1 MHNVKAVPRDSHH
14 TTSKTT
20 TNNEEQGDIVATES
34 TLSVVTE
41 GPTTTTANAAAAT
54 STTTEM
60 SAESPS
66 NNSASA
72 WVGRKV
78 DAIFSP
84 VLSFLNG
91 AGASSSSSC
100 GGGGGGEEKDGDGEK
115 KAENGHDSSEKENK
129 LEKKMGGSGDVVE
142 DEVENMVRFFQLL
155 TVSVMKERE
164 LSEYGLSCLW
174 TSYFHGSYFLLNQF
188 NRQPSSLVILSLSV
202 PSIHPSSRDKGQK

>member
-14 TTSKTT
+14 TKGKAT
-20 TNNEEQGDIVATES
+20 TNNEEPAGDILGTES

-41 GPTTTTANAAAAT
+41 GPTTTTATAAAATT

-91 AGASSSSSC
+91 AASSSSSSC
-100 GGGGGGEEKDGDGEK
+100 GGGGEEKDGDGEK
-115 KAENGHDSSEKENK
+115 KAENGNDSSEKENK
-129 LEKKMGGSGDVVE
+129 LEKKMVGGDDVE
-142 DEVENMVRFFQLL
+142 DEVEKMVRFNFWHLRL
-155 TVSVMKERE
+155 DFISVFFMKKRA
-164 LSEYGLSCLW
+164 L
-174 TSYFHGSYFLLNQF
+174 
-188 NRQPSSLVILSLSV
+188 
-202 PSIHPSSRDKGQK
+202 